1 MMAARAAFYRRQ
13 RLRTALSGARAGDL
27 LALLAGVALAFAFAP
42 WGLWPLAII
51 APAVLFLL
59 WQDCSRRR
67 AAWRGWVFGVGLW
80 GTGVYWIYHSLHL
93 FGAAIAPL
101 AGALTVG
108 FILLLAL
115 IPAALGALVV
125 GRDAERRGALWFLLV
140 LPGAWVLVE
149 WVRSWLFTGFPW
161 LLLGTS
167 QIDSWLAGYAPVF
180 GVYGMSL
187 AVALTAG
194 ALAYTWR
201 GCWRGRALALSVA
214 VVIWGTGAVLSGVH
228 WSRSGGQ
235 PFDAALIQGDIEQEQ
250 KFETQEKA
258 LNRYENLTRVAAD
271 EAELVLW
278 PETAVPTFYRRVA
291 DRLNNFGK
299 EMEAE
304 GAHIV
309 TGVFT
314 LDTETRRY
322 YNAVR
327 PLGFNRMAYHKQRL
341 VPFGEYMPLRGYLEF
356 LERYIQIPM
365 SDIAPGVPDQAPL
378 EVGNIR
384 LGASVCYEAAYPGV
398 MRRMAVRADVLV
410 NVSNDGWF
418 GDSTAPHQHLQI
430 ARLRARETA
439 RPMLR
444 ATNTGITAIINHRGE
459 IVSRGPQFEVTVV
472 EARIDPRAG
481 LTPYVQM
488 GDIPAIGGAAL
499 LAFLPYLIGTLRR
512 RRVDGT

>member
-1 MMAARAAFYRRQ
+1 MAARAALYRRQ
-13 RLRTALSGARAGDL
+13 RFLAAITGTRARDL
-27 LALLAGVALAFAFAP
+27 LALAAGAALAFAFAP
-42 WGLWPLAII
+42 WGLWPLAI
-51 APAVLFLL
+51 ASPAVLFLL
-59 WQDCSRRR
+59 WQDCTRRR
-67 AAWRGWVFGVGLW
+67 AAWRGWLFGVGLW
-80 GTGVYWIYHSLHL
+80 GAGVYWIYHSLHL
-93 FGAAIAPL
+93 FGAAVAPL
-101 AGALTVG
+101 AGALTVL
-108 FILLLAL
+108 FVLALAL
-115 IPAALGALVV
+115 IPAVLGALVV
-125 GRDAERRGALWFLLV
+125 GRDAERRGPAWFLLV
-140 LPGAWVLVE
+140 LPGAWVLIE
-149 WVRSWLFTGFPW
+149 WVRSWLMTGFPW

-167 QIDSWLAGYAPVF
+167 QTDNWLAGYAPVF

-187 AVALTAG
+187 AVALSAG
-194 ALAYTWR
+194 ALAFAWGAR
-201 GCWRGRALALSVA
+201 WHGRALALAVA
-214 VVIWGTGAVLSGVH
+214 VVIWGAGAVLSGMH

-235 PFDAALIQGDIEQEQ
+235 PFDAALIQGNIEQEQ
-250 KFETQEKA
+250 KFDTQEKA
-258 LNRYENLTRVAAD
+258 LTRYEDLTRYVAPR
-271 EAELVLW
+271 AELVIW

-291 DRLNNFGK
+291 DRMNAFG
-299 EMEAE
+299 ETMEAE
-304 GAHIV
+304 NTRVV

-327 PLGFNRMAYHKQRL
+327 PLGVNQMAYHKQRL

-356 LERYIQIPM
+356 LEAYIQIPM

-378 EVGNIR
+378 EVGNNR

-398 MRRMAVRADVLV
+398 IRRMAVSADVLV

-444 ATNTGITAIINHRGE
+444 ATNTGITAIIDHRGE
-459 IVSRGPQFEVTVV
+459 IVSRGPQFDVAVV

-488 GDIPAIGGAAL
+488 GDIPAVGAAAVL
-499 LAFLPYLIGTLRR
+499 VFLPYLIGVWRR
-512 RRVDGT
+512 RAGA

>member
-1 MMAARAAFYRRQ
+1 MAARAAFYRRQ
-13 RLRTALSGARAGDL
+13 RLRAAITGTRARDL
-27 LALLAGVALAFAFAP
+27 LALFAGVALAFAFAP
-42 WGLWPLAII
+42 WDLWPLAIL

-59 WQDCSRRR
+59 WQDCTRRR

-80 GTGVYWIYHSLHL
+80 GAGVYWIYHSLHL

-125 GRDAERRGALWFLLV
+125 GRDAERRGPAWFLLV

-149 WVRSWLFTGFPW
+149 WVRSWLLTGFPW

-194 ALAYTWR
+194 ALAYAWR
-201 GCWRGRALALSVA
+201 GRWRERALALSVA
-214 VVIWGTGAVLSGVH
+214 VVVWGVGAVLSGMH

-250 KFETQEKA
+250 KFDTRERA
-258 LNRYENLTRVAAD
+258 LTLYEGLTREVAD
-271 EAELVLW
+271 RAELVIW

-291 DRLNNFGK
+291 DRLNDFG
-299 EMEAE
+299 ETMEAE
-304 GAHIV
+304 NTRVV

-314 LDTETRRY
+314 LDRSTRKY

-327 PLGFNRMAYHKQRL
+327 PLGVNRMAYHKQRL
-341 VPFGEYMPLRGYLEF
+341 VPFGEYMPLRSYLEF

-365 SDIAPGVPDQAPL
+365 SDIAPGVPNQAPL
-378 EVGNIR
+378 EVGNNR

-398 MRRMAVRADVLV
+398 IRRMAVGANVLV

-430 ARLRARETA
+430 ARLRAKETA

-444 ATNTGITAIINHRGE
+444 ATNTGITAIIDHHGE
-459 IVSRGPQFEVTVV
+459 VVSRGPQFEVTVV
-472 EARIDPRAG
+472 EARIDPRGAM
-481 LTPYVQM
+481 TPYVRM
-488 GDIPAIGGAAL
+488 GDIPAIGAAAV
-499 LAFLPYLIGTLRR
+499 LAFLPYLIATWRR